1 MLLRKQSTK
10 FTSLPLLFVSKRF
23 CSSVAVYAAYIPFYD
38 MRANIFKLDTSS
50 SFRSQKRLLRLCAL
64 RYLINDCCVQQLWAR
79 GSLLFRGSET
89 QDLYPHN
96 KGTIDMAAALS
107 FACSAN
113 GKVQHVSKRKQAQTW
128 MRVAAPIATKCCLA
142 KNSWRAHWSRG
153 PAYRYRHA
161 HSTYQVHKHVF
172 FHEYQHGL
180 SLHLKPLPR
189 PHESPS
195 HQMVNVCT
203 HPIGTPHLQI
213 LPNITMG
220 SCSSDVM

>member
-113 GKVQHVSKRKQAQTW
+113 GKVQHVSKRKQAQHMDEGGCTNCHKVLPCKEL
-128 MRVAAPIATKCCLA
+128 MEGSLVP
-142 KNSWRAHWSRG
+142 WSRL
-153 PAYRYRHA
+153 
-161 HSTYQVHKHVF
+161 QVQACT
-172 FHEYQHGL
+172 QHIPGSQACVL
-180 SLHLKPLPR
+180 S
-189 PHESPS
+189 
-195 HQMVNVCT
+195 
-203 HPIGTPHLQI
+203 
-213 LPNITMG
+213 
-220 SCSSDVM
+220 